1 MRVTTKMLT
10 NNFQRNMNTSLSK
23 FQKIQN
29 QLASGK
35 VVSKPSDNP
44 FLATR
49 IMDYNTEIARK
60 EQFERNIQDVTEFM
74 DVTDSVLGQVTD
86 QLNRFKE
93 LTVKAANSTNT
104 DDDLKIIASE
114 FDELMQTMVDTLN
127 TSFNDKYIFGGTA
140 TNDKPFELVNGTI
153 QFNGNAEKTEIEI
166 AKGVYVGKNISGLE
180 VLGGVQ
186 GTDAN
191 GNTTTY
197 NLFDSLGKI
206 SEALH
211 NGDRDQLNQFM
222 SHVDDHIDNVLQI
235 RGKVG
240 SVQNRMDIML
250 DKTREEILGLTELV
264 SNAQD
269 VDYAEKFIDYMSLQA
284 SYQATLQMSSKIIQP
299 SLLDFLR

>member
-60 EQFERNIQDVTEFM
+60 EQFERNIEDVTGFM

-93 LTVKAANSTNT
+93 LTVKAANGTNT
-104 DDDLKIIASE
+104 DEDLKIIASE
-114 FDELMQTMVDTLN
+114 VDELMQTMTDTLN
-127 TSFNDKYIFGGTA
+127 TTFNDKYIFGGTEI
-140 TNDKPFELVNGTI
+140 NDKPFELVNGKI
-153 QFNGNAEKTEIEI
+153 QFNGNAETTKVEI
-166 AKGVYVGKNISGLE
+166 AKGVYVDRNISGKD
-180 VLGGVQ
+180 VLGDVQ
-186 GTDAN
+186 HVDAN
-191 GNTTTY
+191 GNTVSY
-197 NLFDSLGKI
+197 NLFDSIGKI
-206 SEALH
+206 SEALK
-211 NGDRDQLNQFM
+211 NGDRDQLNEFM
-222 SHVDDHIDNVLQI
+222 SHIDKHTDNVLQV

-240 SVQNRMDIML
+240 SVQNRMDLML
-250 DKTREEILGLTELV
+250 DKTKEEILGLTELL

-284 SYQATLQMSSKIIQP
+284 SYQSTLQISSQIIQK

>member
-23 FQKIQN
+23 FQKLQN

-35 VVSKPSDNP
+35 LVSKPSDNP

-74 DVTDSVLGQVTD
+74 DMTDSVLGQVTD

-93 LTVKAANSTNT
+93 LTVKAANATNT

-127 TSFNDKYIFGGTA
+127 TSFNDKYIFAGTA

-166 AKGVYVGKNISGLE
+166 AKGVYVSKNISGLE
-180 VLGGVQ
+180 VLGGIVE
-186 GTDAN
+186 TDAN

-206 SEALH
+206 SEALK
-211 NGDRDQLNQFM
+211 NGDRDQISQFM

-250 DKTREEILGLTELV
+250 DKTREEILGVTELL
-264 SNAQD
+264 SKAQD

-284 SYQATLQMSSKIIQP
+284 SYQATLQISSQIIQP

>member
-23 FQKIQN
+23 FQKIQQ
-29 QLASGK
+29 QLNSGK
-35 VVSKPSDNP
+35 LVSKPSDNP

-60 EQFERNIQDVTEFM
+60 EQFERNIEDVTEFM

-86 QLNRFKE
+86 QMNRFKE
-93 LTVKAANSTNT
+93 LTVKAANGTNT

-127 TSFNDKYIFGGTA
+127 TSFNDKYVFGGTK
-140 TNDKPFELVNGTI
+140 TNDKPFELVNGKI
-153 QFNGNAEKTEIEI
+153 KFNGNDEKTEIEI

-180 VLGGVQ
+180 VLGGVS

-206 SEALH
+206 SEALK
-211 NGDRDQLNQFM
+211 NGDRNQLNEFM

-250 DKTREEILGLTELV
+250 DKTKEEILGLTELL

-284 SYQATLQMSSKIIQP
+284 SYQSTLQISSKIIQP

>member
-10 NNFQRNMNTSLSK
+10 SNFQRNMNTSLSK
-23 FQKIQN
+23 FQKLQN

-35 VVSKPSDNP
+35 VVTKPSDHP

-60 EQFERNIQDVTEFM
+60 EQFESNIQDVTEFM
-74 DVTDSVLGQVTD
+74 DVTDSVLSQVTD

-93 LTVKAANSTNT
+93 LTVKAANGTNT
-104 DDDLKIIASE
+104 DDDLKIIAAE
-114 FDELMQTMVDTLN
+114 FDELMKTTVDTLN
-127 TSFNDKYIFGGTA
+127 TSFNDKYIFAGTA
-140 TNDKPFELVNGTI
+140 TNTKPFELVNGKI
-153 QFNGNAEKTEIEI
+153 QFNGNDNKTEIEI
-166 AKGVYVGKNISGLE
+166 AKGVYVGKNISGAE
-180 VLGGVQ
+180 VLGGVVE
-186 GTDAN
+186 TDAN
-191 GNTTTY
+191 GTTTTY

-206 SEALH
+206 SEALK

-222 SHVDDHIDNVLQI
+222 PHVDSHIDNVLQI
-235 RGKVG
+235 QGKVG

-250 DKTREEILGLTELV
+250 DKTKEEILGLTELL

-284 SYQATLQMSSKIIQP
+284 SYQATLQISSQIIQP

>member
-23 FQKIQN
+23 FQKIQQ
-29 QLASGK
+29 QLSSGK
-35 VVSKPSDNP
+35 LVSKPSDNP

-60 EQFERNIQDVTEFM
+60 EQFERNIEDVTEFM

-86 QLNRFKE
+86 QMNRFKE
-93 LTVKAANSTNT
+93 LTVKAANGTNT

-127 TSFNDKYIFGGTA
+127 TSFNDKYVFGGTK
-140 TNDKPFELVNGTI
+140 TNDKPFELVNGKI
-153 QFNGNAEKTEIEI
+153 QFNGNDEKTEIEI

-180 VLGGVQ
+180 VLGGVS
-186 GTDAN
+186 GTDAD
-191 GNTTTY
+191 GNATTY

-206 SEALH
+206 SEALKS
-211 NGDRDQLNQFM
+211 GDRNQLNEFM

-250 DKTREEILGLTELV
+250 DKTKEEILGLTELL

-284 SYQATLQMSSKIIQP
+284 SYQSTLQISSKIIQP

>member
-35 VVSKPSDNP
+35 LVSKPSDNP

-49 IMDYNTEIARK
+49 IMDYDTEIARK
-60 EQFERNIQDVTEFM
+60 EQFERNIEDVTEFM
-74 DVTDSVLGQVTD
+74 DVTDSVLGQVTE

-93 LTVKAANSTNT
+93 LTVKAANATNT

-114 FDELMQTMVDTLN
+114 VDELMQTMVDTLN
-127 TSFNDKYIFGGTA
+127 TSFNDKYIFGGTE

-153 QFNGNAEKTEIEI
+153 KFNGNDEKTEIEI
-166 AKGVYVGKNISGLE
+166 AKGVYVSKNISGLE
-180 VLGGVQ
+180 VLGGVSE
-186 GTDAN
+186 TDAN
-191 GNTTTY
+191 GTTTTY

-206 SEALH
+206 SEALK
-211 NGDRDQLNQFM
+211 NGDRDQLNEFM

-250 DKTREEILGLTELV
+250 DKTKEEILGLTELL
-264 SNAQD
+264 SKAQD
-269 VDYAEKFIDYMSLQA
+269 VDYAEKFIEYMSLQA
-284 SYQATLQMSSKIIQP
+284 SYQATLQISSKIIQP